1 MKWTCLLLSLCGRS
15 IVPDNNGNKALP
27 VEVKRR
33 RGNPGHQS
41 LRPVKSVSA
50 LPVVD
55 ASRPLSLGVAGGRV
69 WDDVLVACRSWVA
82 PSDLLA
88 LQHLCEIVDEVAV
101 MREQVEREGRVLVSP
116 NGAAQ
121 SHPLLAHI
129 RDLNKQIQGLFCS
142 FGLTPSDRGRIGL
155 GEVTAKSKLQAL
167 IDAERKGR

>member
-1 MKWTCLLLSLCGRS
+1 M
-15 IVPDNNGNKALP
+15 PDNNGNKRIPNEL
-27 VEVKRR
+27 KRR

-41 LRPVKSVSA
+41 LEPVSKVSV

-69 WDDVLVACRSWVA
+69 WDDVLTACRSWVSG
-82 PSDLLA
+82 SDLLA
-88 LQHLCEIVDEVAV
+88 LEHLCELIDEIVV
-101 MREQVEREGRVLVSP
+101 MREQVVREGRVLMSP

-129 RDLNKQIQGLFCS
+129 RDLNKQVQGLFAS

-167 IDAERKGR
+167 IDKQAQG

>member
-1 MKWTCLLLSLCGRS
+1 M
-15 IVPDNNGNKALP
+15 PDNNGNKALP

-41 LRPVKSVSA
+41 LRPVKSVTA

-55 ASRPLSLGVAGGRV
+55 MSVPVGLGIAGSEV
-69 WDDVLVACRSWVA
+69 WAQVLESCGSWVA

-88 LQHLCEIVDEVAV
+88 LRHLCELMDEIAV
-101 MREQVEREGRVLVSP
+101 MRAQVEREGRVLASP

-129 RDLNKQIQGLFCS
+129 RDLNKQVQGLFCS

-155 GEVTAKSKLQAL
+155 GEVQAQSKIEALAAK
-167 IDAERKGR
+167 RKSH